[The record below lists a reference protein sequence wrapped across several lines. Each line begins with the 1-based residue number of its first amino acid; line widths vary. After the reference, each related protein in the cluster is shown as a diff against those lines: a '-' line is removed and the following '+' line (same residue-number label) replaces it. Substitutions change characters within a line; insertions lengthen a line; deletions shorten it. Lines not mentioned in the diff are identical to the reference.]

1 MPCYLATSDVNN
13 QAADFFEIDFLS
25 VEAKESGDA
34 IALRYRQNG
43 VTSIHVVDGGF
54 QETGDHVVE
63 HIQTYYGSSP
73 IINRVVAT
81 HPDGDHL
88 VGLRT
93 VLEELDVRELW
104 MLRPW
109 LYAGE
114 IIHRFE
120 NVSSLDYLIRALKDA
135 YPNVLALEEIADEKG
150 IPIKEPFQ
158 GAAIGAFR
166 VLAPTKARYLNLI
179 VDSDRTPEAKEGA
192 QKSVLLST
200 LGSAI
205 KKAAAAVASFVK
217 AVWGEEVFSSE
228 DISAENK
235 MSVIQYAFLNDKHIL
250 LTADASIESLSE
262 AAMYAPLVGLTLPGI
277 DRFQVP
283 HHGSRRNV
291 STEML
296 DQWLGPK
303 VESQVSQGQERFSSV
318 ISSAK
323 ADPDHPRKA
332 VIRGLI
338 HRGGKVVATEGRDIQ
353 MQVSAPNR
361 EGWSAVEGETYP
373 EEQEE

>member
-1 MPCYLATSDVNN
+1 MSNGSPDYF
-13 QAADFFEIDFLS
+13 QIDFLK
-25 VEAKESGDA
+25 VETKQSGDA
-34 IALRYRQNG
+34 IALRYCIDG
-43 VTSIHVVDGGF
+43 ITSIHVVDGGF
-54 QETGDHVVE
+54 EETGDHVVE
-63 HIQTYYGSSP
+63 HVLKYYGDSP
-73 IINRVVAT
+73 IVNRVVAT

-114 IIHRFE
+114 ILHRFK
-120 NVSSLDYLIRALKDA
+120 NVSSLDYLIQALKDT
-135 YPNVLALEEIADEKG
+135 YPNVLALEEIANEKG

-158 GAAIGAFR
+158 GAPIGAFR
-166 VLAPTKARYLNLI
+166 VLAPTKARYLDLI
-179 VDSDRTPEAKEGA
+179 VNSDRTPEAKEGA

-200 LGSAI
+200 LGAALRKAGEAI
-205 KKAAAAVASFVK
+205 ASFVK
-217 AVWGEEVFSSE
+217 AAWGEEVFSSE

-235 MSVIQYAFLNDKHIL
+235 MSVIQYALLCDRRIL
-250 LTADASIESLSE
+250 LTADAGLDSFAE
-262 AAMYAPLVGLTLPGI
+262 AAAYAPSIGLNLPGI
-277 DRFQVP
+277 HEFQSP

-296 DQWLGPK
+296 DQWLGPRL
-303 VESQVSQGQERFSSV
+303 QGQLAEGEELFNSV

-332 VIRGLI
+332 VIRALI
-338 HRGGKVVATEGRDIQ
+338 HRGGHVVATEGRDILLKKN
-353 MQVSAPNR
+353 MNR
-361 EGWSAVEGETYP
+361 EGWSPVPCESYP